1 MFKMIKNKRRKPFTI
16 HHSPLTHKGQV
27 ILEFTFC
34 MIVILI
40 MIYGV
45 IKVFHWAGMDLVER
59 QRAHEAILI
68 RESIITDPCGIII
81 FGICFPVT
89 FDDSPRQQINPDFYA
104 PVRMNTIWDG
114 N

>member
-1 MFKMIKNKRRKPFTI
+1 MAKASAKHRATPRVDRRTL
-16 HHSPLTHKGQV
+16 LTDNAQV

-45 IKVFHWAGMDLVER
+45 VKVFFWTGRDLAER
-59 QRAHEAILI
+59 RISHDEVLTS
-68 RESIITDPCGIII
+68 ESLNSLEQIDPY
-81 FGICFPVT
+81 
-89 FDDSPRQQINPDFYA
+89 FYT
-104 PVRMNTIWDG
+104 PISMNAVWDG

>member
-1 MFKMIKNKRRKPFTI
+1 MFKKIKNKRNVPVPINYSPFTR
-16 HHSPLTHKGQV
+16 KGQV

-45 IKVFHWAGMDLVER
+45 VKVFHWAGSDLVER
-59 QRAHEAILI
+59 QIAHKAVLLN
-68 RESIITDPCGIII
+68 D
-81 FGICFPVT
+81 VT
-89 FDDSPRQQINPDFYA
+89 PRQQIRPDFYA
-104 PVRMNTIWDG
+104 PVRMNAIWDG